1 MGFLLTG
8 LIIKKTKLS
17 MGKKNEDMVDDEEM
31 EGVVNL
37 ISLVVQLTAIGIQNK
52 MEPRDVV
59 KYFTDTLEVFLKK
72 IEKWKVF

>member
-1 MGFLLTG
+1 VGFLLTG

>member
-1 MGFLLTG
+1 
-8 LIIKKTKLS
+8 